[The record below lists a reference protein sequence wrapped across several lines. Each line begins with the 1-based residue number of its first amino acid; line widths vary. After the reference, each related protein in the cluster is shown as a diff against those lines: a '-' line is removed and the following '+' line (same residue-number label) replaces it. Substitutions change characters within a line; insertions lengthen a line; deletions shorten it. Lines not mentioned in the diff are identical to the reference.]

1 LVEDNEGDARLIEE
15 LLQMK
20 GGLLTRDTTVSRD
33 FRVEHVERL
42 ADALAIVGD
51 GGVDIVLLDL
61 MLPDSRGRETL
72 EQFLDRTSDLPII
85 VMTGLNDR
93 EFGLEAV
100 KRGAQ
105 DFLVKGEFDG
115 ELLVRAIKYAIERKK
130 NERRLAART
139 EELEILT
146 RILHHDI
153 RNDMNIVRGRI
164 QMGIEQVD
172 DPASFE
178 AALSNVEHAIEI
190 TETVEP
196 LLESITGDGEL
207 ELEPVSLG
215 HVLDEEIRKLESS
228 YPEVTVDGPAEPVGV
243 ELRANHMLSSVFGNL
258 LNNAVQHNDDDPL
271 VDVRVDVDDEWV
283 RVTVADD
290 GPGIPERRRA
300 SLFDHDNTGERS
312 SDTGLGLHLVGR
324 LTDEYGGEVSVADS
338 DHGGAA
344 FVVELPVAA

>member
-1 LVEDNEGDARLIEE
+1 
-15 LLQMK
+15 
-20 GGLLTRDTTVSRD
+20 
-33 FRVEHVERL
+33 
-42 ADALAIVGD
+42 
-51 GGVDIVLLDL
+51 
-61 MLPDSRGRETL
+61 
-72 EQFLDRTSDLPII
+72 
-85 VMTGLNDR
+85 
-93 EFGLEAV
+93 
-100 KRGAQ
+100 
-105 DFLVKGEFDG
+105 
-115 ELLVRAIKYAIERKK
+115 
-130 NERRLAART
+130 
-139 EELEILT
+139 
-146 RILHHDI
+146 
-153 RNDMNIVRGRI
+153 
-164 QMGIEQVD
+164 
-172 DPASFE
+172 
-178 AALSNVEHAIEI
+178 
-190 TETVEP
+190 
-196 LLESITGDGEL
+196 LESITGDGEL

-271 VDVRVDVDDEWV
+271 VDVRVDVDDEWA